1 MSSNPLV
8 DLNSATLAELDM
20 LPGIDQDLAMRLVKA
35 RPYRGLMDLNHVE
48 GLTPEVIAGILPHVT
63 VRRPPLAG
71 RVAGRVAD
79 PEYEA
84 DGTISP
90 YLRASGNQ
98 PDKAAN
104 GPNRSLNAWNNPYGR
119 SLVNRRLPGLDRK
132 RRMRMAVIAFYAV
145 AGVLMIAG
153 GVAAWWFFWPREV
166 AQATPP
172 PSQTPNVA
180 GALGGEDGAGAV
192 GGGTVRLPTFTYTAE
207 PTSADATDVAPALEA
222 TMTVDAAAATA
233 TFAQA
238 LTEFAPLQTLT
249 PSATPSPEV
258 SPTPS
263 KPPPTATPSVTPTPR
278 FSPTPVNTST
288 STATATATATRTAT
302 ASPTPTQTSTPTAT
316 FPAATQPAGAGQL
329 IAYETFDP
337 TRYNWVVRQFG
348 TISSVIAGGALQIG
362 VQRGNV
368 GYSYSAIEAQ
378 RDFYYEATAEVS
390 ETCAPEDHYGLQV
403 RLVDEAN
410 FYLFGV
416 TCEGRV
422 RIQVI
427 EDGDYRPLLTDQPPS
442 PAVDTGAGAVNILA
456 VRASG
461 DTFEFFA
468 NGERI
473 ARLTDDTHAQGRFGA
488 YARPIVTARY
498 LVLFDRVAVWSL
510 P

>member
-1 MSSNPLV
+1 
-8 DLNSATLAELDM
+8 M
-20 LPGIDQDLAMRLVKA
+20 LPGIDQDLALCLVKA

-48 GLTPEVIAGILPHVT
+48 GLTPEIIAGILPHVT
-63 VRRPPLAG
+63 VRRPLLAG

-84 DGTISP
+84 DGSIPT
-90 YLRASGNQ
+90 YLRTPNTPTQ
-98 PDKAAN
+98 KPTN
-104 GPNRSLNAWNNPYGR
+104 GPNQSLNAWNNPYGR

-132 RRMRMAVIAFYAV
+132 RRMRLALITFYAV
-145 AGVLMIAG
+145 AAVLLVG
-153 GVAAWWFFWPREV
+153 GLATVWWFFWPRGV

-192 GGGTVRLPTFTYTAE
+192 GGGTVRLPTFTFTTE
-207 PTSADATDVAPALEA
+207 PTTADATDVAPALEA
-222 TMTVDAAAATA
+222 TMTVDTAAATA

-263 KPPPTATPSVTPTPR
+263 EPPPTATPR
-278 FSPTPVNTST
+278 FSPTPSRTPTPLNTPT
-288 STATATATATRTAT
+288 ATATATATATRTAT
-302 ASPTPTQTSTPTAT
+302 ASPTPTYTSTPTAT

-329 IAYETFDP
+329 VAYETFDP

-378 RDFYYEATAEVS
+378 RDFYYEATAEVG
-390 ETCAPEDHYGLQV
+390 ETCAPEDHYGLQA

-416 TCEGRV
+416 TCDGRV

-427 EDGDYRPLLTDQPPS
+427 EDGSYRPLLTDQPAS
-442 PAVDTGAGAVNILA
+442 AAVNTGAGAVNILA

-498 LVLFDRVAVWSL
+498 LVLFDRVAVWTL